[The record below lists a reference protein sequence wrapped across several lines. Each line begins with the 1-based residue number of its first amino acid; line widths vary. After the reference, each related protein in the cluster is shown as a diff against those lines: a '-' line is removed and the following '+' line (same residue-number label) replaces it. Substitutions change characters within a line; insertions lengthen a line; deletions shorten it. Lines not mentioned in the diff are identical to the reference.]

1 MTGAALA
8 ILLFVAVQ
16 FFINAFNEHSR
27 KERDLEDLD
36 CQVRWFEENRRE
48 QAQKRRAMA
57 QVKGFIRRARAFGL
71 ERHHWEHYDVNI
83 EERLYFHEAKRIL
96 TQTANSESCYFHP
109 ISLNIKK
116 IKDPAT
122 TNSGQAGTIANSGK
136 DKQQGDLLLSLKG
149 TFVVKQR

>member
-16 FFINAFNEHSR
+16 FFISAFNEHAQ

-48 QAQKRRAMA
+48 QAQKRRALA
-57 QVKGFIRRARAFGL
+57 QVKEFIHRARTFGL

-96 TQTANSESCYFHP
+96 TQTATSGSCYFHP
-109 ISLNIKK
+109 ISLDIKK

-122 TNSGQAGTIANSGK
+122 MKSGQAGTTANSGK